1 MKLLHAADLHIDS
14 PLRGLSRYEGAPA
27 EEIRKAARHAVENL
41 VELATTESV
50 DAVLLAGDVYD
61 GDWKDYKTGLFF
73 AAQMRRLQAADIP
86 VMLVAGNHD
95 AASTITRELR
105 LPDNVHRF
113 ATDRPESVVRE
124 DLGLAVHGQGYA
136 VRDVTENLAARY
148 PDPCPGLYNVGLL
161 HTALSGG
168 YDGHA
173 TYAPCGVGELVASG
187 YDYWAL
193 GHVHTRQ
200 VVHEEQPWIVFP
212 GNTQGR
218 HARETGGKGAT
229 LVTVADD
236 GRASLEHRD
245 LDVVRWALVEV
256 DASGARDVEDVLDRL
271 DHAFAR
277 ERKRA
282 GGRLLAAR
290 AHIVGASDAH
300 EALWRDRV
308 RLEAEAR
315 ALASGSAGVWLEK
328 LRLRTRHVE
337 LADSGA
343 DVPELVADL
352 ARTAAALRADPAEL
366 ERLVATVPG
375 LGKIDPGVRDEGIAP
390 DDAAWR
396 EEIFTQAVELLTAM
410 IGADDGGQA

>member
-27 EEIRKAARHAVENL
+27 EEIRKAAREAVENL
-41 VELATTESV
+41 VLLAITESV
-50 DAVLLAGDVYD
+50 DAVLLAGDIYD

-113 ATDRPESVVRE
+113 ATDRPESVILE

-136 VRDVTENLAARY
+136 IRDVTENLAARY
-148 PDPCPGLYNVGLL
+148 PAPRAGLFNVGLL
-161 HTALSGG
+161 HTALAG

-200 VVHEEQPWIVFP
+200 IVHAEQPWIVFP

-236 GRASLEHRD
+236 GRATLEHRD

-256 DASGARDVEDVLDRL
+256 DANGARHVEDVLDRL

-277 ERKRA
+277 ERERA
-282 GGRLLAAR
+282 EGRLVAVR

-300 EALWRDRV
+300 EALWRDQVRV
-308 RLEAEAR
+308 EAEAR
-315 ALASGSAGVWLEK
+315 ALASGSSHIWLEK

-343 DVPELVADL
+343 DLPELVADL

-366 ERLVATVPG
+366 ERLIDAVPG
-375 LGKIDPGVRDEGIAP
+375 LGKVDPGVRDEGIAP